1 LLFSD
6 QEEYYQAIANE
17 LIEIIKEPWDSVE
30 VEAKLFEDS
39 INLKVVYLR
48 PDGSSESDT
57 EEIMLPEYFYELA
70 RVVSDEKRGLYK
82 RCIFA
87 LNSDGVFDVNFEY

>member
-1 LLFSD
+1 LLFND

-17 LIEIIKEPWDSVE
+17 LIEIIKEPWVSVE

-48 PDGSSESDT
+48 PDGSSES
-57 EEIMLPEYFYELA
+57 IQ
-70 RVVSDEKRGLYK
+70 KK
-82 RCIFA
+82 
-87 LNSDGVFDVNFEY
+87 

>member
-1 LLFSD
+1 
-6 QEEYYQAIANE
+6 
-17 LIEIIKEPWDSVE
+17 
-30 VEAKLFEDS
+30 
-39 INLKVVYLR
+39 
-48 PDGSSESDT
+48 
-57 EEIMLPEYFYELA
+57 MLPEYFYELA